1 MGELS
6 LFMIFMQNYDTIK
19 KKIASIESTE
29 NASEES
35 VLII

>member
-19 KKIASIESTE
+19 KKIASIETAE
-29 NASEES
+29 KASEES

>member
-19 KKIASIESTE
+19 KKIDSIESTE
-29 NASEES
+29 KASEES